1 MNAQAG
7 EGHLDPVAIPARPG
21 KALARHGV
29 VQIAVALVHHAR
41 RAHGQPVRQRHIH
54 HAVDAALWDLQAKR
68 TGVPAWQRANAPG
81 WQPVDSAVTIGIRA
95 IPDYET
101 AARERA
107 GFSWIKVKVGPGSP
121 LEAVAAVRRGAP
133 DAHLIGMRE
142 SVMQSTVAPL
152 LEDAQGYFAHIK
164 EVLDAHQMVS
174 AEYEFRFADGRIVTD
189 RSAVVEGA
197 SAGLGIGRVWIYEDV
212 TAERRISAQ
221 LISMAERDPLTNI
234 FNRRRFHEELE
245 RTLADAARRGVE
257 VGLLGIDLD
266 GFKPVNDAFGHQAGD
281 EVLIKLVD
289 RVASIVRRNEM
300 FFRIGG
306 DEFAVLVPD
315 TRASELSE
323 LANRLCEAI
332 AGLRFEFDGQPA
344 SVTASIGIA
353 LYPENGLE
361 AQALVAAADEAM
373 YCSKAGGRNCWTLS
387 ARLAAES
394 VRMPVSSSDEP
405 DSKED

>member
-1 MNAQAG
+1 
-7 EGHLDPVAIPARPG
+7 
-21 KALARHGV
+21 
-29 VQIAVALVHHAR
+29 
-41 RAHGQPVRQRHIH
+41 
-54 HAVDAALWDLQAKR
+54 
-68 TGVPAWQRANAPG
+68 
-81 WQPVDSAVTIGIRA
+81 
-95 IPDYET
+95 
-101 AARERA
+101 
-107 GFSWIKVKVGPGSP
+107 
-121 LEAVAAVRRGAP
+121 
-133 DAHLIGMRE
+133 
-142 SVMQSTVAPL
+142 
-152 LEDAQGYFAHIK
+152 
-164 EVLDAHQMVS
+164 MVS

-306 DEFAVLVPD
+306 DEFTVLLPGCD
-315 TRASELSE
+315 ER
-323 LANRLCEAI
+323 
-332 AGLRFEFDGQPA
+332 G
-344 SVTASIGIA
+344 
-353 LYPENGLE
+353 
-361 AQALVAAADEAM
+361 AQAVQQRILSLLDLNNQFYPGQHLSLAMGLACCHSGDAVEHAVHRADQAM
-373 YCSKAGGRNCWTLS
+373 Y
-387 ARLAAES
+387 AEKN
-394 VRMPVSSSDEP
+394 RYYQQKDIDRRQPG
-405 DSKED
+405 

>member
-1 MNAQAG
+1 M
-7 EGHLDPVAIPARPG
+7 
-21 KALARHGV
+21 
-29 VQIAVALVHHAR
+29 
-41 RAHGQPVRQRHIH
+41 
-54 HAVDAALWDLQAKR
+54 
-68 TGVPAWQRANAPG
+68 
-81 WQPVDSAVTIGIRA
+81 
-95 IPDYET
+95 
-101 AARERA
+101 
-107 GFSWIKVKVGPGSP
+107 
-121 LEAVAAVRRGAP
+121 
-133 DAHLIGMRE
+133 
-142 SVMQSTVAPL
+142 
-152 LEDAQGYFAHIK
+152 
-164 EVLDAHQMVS
+164 
-174 AEYEFRFADGRIVTD
+174 
-189 RSAVVEGA
+189 
-197 SAGLGIGRVWIYEDV
+197 
-212 TAERRISAQ
+212 
-221 LISMAERDPLTNI
+221 
-234 FNRRRFHEELE
+234 
-245 RTLADAARRGVE
+245 
-257 VGLLGIDLD
+257 
-266 GFKPVNDAFGHQAGD
+266 
-281 EVLIKLVD
+281 LIKLVD